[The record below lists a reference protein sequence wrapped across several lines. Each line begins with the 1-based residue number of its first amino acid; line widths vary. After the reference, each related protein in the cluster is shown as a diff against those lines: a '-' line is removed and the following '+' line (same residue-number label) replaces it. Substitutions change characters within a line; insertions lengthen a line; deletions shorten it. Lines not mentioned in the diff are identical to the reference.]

1 MIYPNDFINK
11 IICGDNLEVMQ
22 YIPDQSI
29 DVVVTSPPYNL
40 HIRKTFNNTQNWKG
54 KWNNSKLQSSGYD
67 QYSDYMPEDKYI
79 AGQRKILQECL
90 RVLKDDGCIFYN
102 HKWRVQ
108 NGLYQQRNEIMEGMP
123 LRQIIIWQKSGGIN
137 FNEGYF
143 LPTYEVIYL
152 LAKPKFKLA
161 KGANKHG
168 DVWKIM
174 QEKNSWHPAPFPL
187 ELAVRCISSTN
198 GKLVLDPF
206 VGSGTVPTAC
216 KQLGRDYIGIDV
228 SQQYCEKARS
238 RLSQ

>member
-1 MIYPNDFINK
+1 M
-11 IICGDNLEVMQ
+11 
-22 YIPDQSI
+22 
-29 DVVVTSPPYNL
+29 
-40 HIRKTFNNTQNWKG
+40 
-54 KWNNSKLQSSGYD
+54 
-67 QYSDYMPEDKYI
+67 
-79 AGQRKILQECL
+79 
-90 RVLKDDGCIFYN
+90 
-102 HKWRVQ
+102 
-108 NGLYQQRNEIMEGMP
+108 
-123 LRQIIIWQKSGGIN
+123 
-137 FNEGYF
+137 
-143 LPTYEVIYL
+143 
-152 LAKPKFKLA
+152 AKPKFKLA

-216 KQLGRDYIGIDV
+216 LQLGRDYIGIDV